1 MIEEQE
7 MENVVIE
14 NQLGKFK
21 ADESFFFQ
29 FVNLKLYEQ

>member
-21 ADESFFFQ
+21 VDESFIS
-29 FVNLKLYEQ
+29 VWKLYEQ